1 MLVSSVRFRPLA
13 LFLAL
18 SYIQTIN
25 SLPPKTPCPSV
36 LSMEA
41 LVVTGDFLEHVNR
54 QGKESS
60 HGYFSSLGGSC
71 SPFSKRCASA
81 SSGFLL
87 SSRLRFHRGLCAGLL
102 RTFAH
107 QFESSGT
114 WASLSGDY
122 HDCCI
127 EGAAGVRRLLGRI
140 VLWRVGVQWY
150 LFAIPGIFVI
160 SLLGTI
166 VLPGAL
172 ASYHAPSTGFLLNIP
187 LNFVVS
193 FLIGPLFEE
202 VGWRGFALPRM
213 QRLQGPLIGSLLL
226 GLLWAFWHLPLF
238 LVPDFASQNG
248 GLSLASFSML
258 ALGAIAISIIMTWVF
273 NNTRGSLLII
283 MLIHNSVNV
292 SQGVVG
298 SLFPGVNSN
307 PNILI
312 GFGVTALVIVLVT
325 RGRLGYQTERSV
337 GTGG

>member
-1 MLVSSVRFRPLA
+1 MDTSAASVAPVPPSQNVVRRHALVFYFLLAYGFTGGYALVFYVLLHINLNLLVLGPPLA
-13 LFLAL
+13 A
-18 SYIQTIN
+18 IIMT
-25 SLPPKTPCPSV
+25 
-36 LSMEA
+36 A
-41 LVVTGDFLEHVNR
+41 
-54 QGKESS
+54 
-60 HGYFSSLGGSC
+60 
-71 SPFSKRCASA
+71 A
-81 SSGFLL
+81 
-87 SSRLRFHRGLCAGLL
+87 
-102 RTFAH
+102 
-107 QFESSGT
+107 
-114 WASLSGDY
+114 
-122 HDCCI
+122 I

-187 LNFVVS
+187 LIFVVS

-226 GLLWAFWHLPLF
+226 GLLWACWHLPLF

-292 SQGVVG
+292 SQGVVSG
-298 SLFPGVNSN
+298 LFPGVNSN
-307 PNILI
+307 LNILI

>member
-1 MLVSSVRFRPLA
+1 MDTSAASVAPVPPSQNVVRRHPLVFYFLLAYGFTGGYSLVFYVLLHINLNLLVLGPPLA
-13 LFLAL
+13 A
-18 SYIQTIN
+18 IIMT
-25 SLPPKTPCPSV
+25 
-36 LSMEA
+36 A
-41 LVVTGDFLEHVNR
+41 
-54 QGKESS
+54 
-60 HGYFSSLGGSC
+60 
-71 SPFSKRCASA
+71 A
-81 SSGFLL
+81 
-87 SSRLRFHRGLCAGLL
+87 
-102 RTFAH
+102 
-107 QFESSGT
+107 
-114 WASLSGDY
+114 
-122 HDCCI
+122 I